1 MLMFKLKR
9 EFLFV
14 MAAGSLAGVVAP
26 ICASVGIARPTASV
40 IGAQADDPRRAE
52 ASKQLDRIGGD
63 VVELLPRAEPSKQ
76 PATERE
82 VRTVF
87 FRVVDGSTK
96 QPVAGVTLS
105 ASIDGKVVRRQVTD
119 ASGRLVIPLPPVRF
133 DNLTVTARKEG
144 LAPMKA
150 YLWRSAVP
158 ELEVPRSFTLTM
170 DRATSIGGI
179 VRNEDGRPIDGVS
192 LRQEKLEKGGSG
204 SNTETFR
211 CDPAG

>member
-170 DRATSIGGI
+170 ERATSIGGI